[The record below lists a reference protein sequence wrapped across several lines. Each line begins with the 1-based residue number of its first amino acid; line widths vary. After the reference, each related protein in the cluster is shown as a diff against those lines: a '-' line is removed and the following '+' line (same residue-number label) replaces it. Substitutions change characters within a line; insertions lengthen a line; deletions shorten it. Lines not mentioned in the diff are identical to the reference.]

1 MGTQL
6 STLVRGKYTM
16 LPAKDN
22 DTETYASPID
32 QSAEEV
38 AKDKSAFQRL
48 KTFHG
53 RYLSRETYQGSLI
66 FNLCAFLLPALYS
79 TLSKLWIANI
89 DPTQVVTTDVYTY
102 IGTVANVL
110 NDGLPRAAW
119 LVIGDKAT
127 RTMSSRLGLSYTLI
141 LFQTVLGAIMTIVF
155 IAASNQ
161 LAAAFVPAQVR
172 EASITYVRISSV
184 SALSSAMQVAVSD
197 CTRALDNPDVP
208 LLISSTSFVINIML
222 DLLIISKFHVGSWTP
237 TIIDQALIRLACDMS
252 SAVAGL
258 VYFIYIATKMH
269 RKSSEDSD
277 ETIRP
282 GVRAFKVLARP
293 SVYTFTE
300 SAIRNSLYLWLV
312 SRIISLGE
320 NYGTAW
326 GVFNT
331 IRWGLVMVP
340 VQALEASTLAFVGH
354 NWGQWRARVGVGLRK
369 PKASRRDLLDIMH
382 PAFISCVIAL
392 VVEVPVCIC
401 LSLWGMES
409 FAYYLSDSTEVA
421 AITKKMWKNIDWCY
435 IFYAVQYQLA
445 AILLATSPRWYLYQA
460 LGSNFLWILPWAIV
474 VTKVRLS
481 EERAWTFYAIIFGGA
496 LVFDL
501 FDVGITLGLWAWR
514 LAKGKVSLGRVHS
527 TL

>member
-1 MGTQL
+1 MVGVDCVHQCWL
-6 STLVRGKYTM
+6 L
-16 LPAKDN
+16 
-22 DTETYASPID
+22 ASPYHSRKTIPR
-32 QSAEEV
+32 SRPPSTFNSLP
-38 AKDKSAFQRL
+38 KTRILNSYRHQRL
-48 KTFHG
+48 I
-53 RYLSRETYQGSLI
+53 RLCRYQGSLI
-66 FNLCAFLLPALYS
+66 FNFCAFLLPALYS

-119 LVIGDKAT
+119 LIIGDKAT
-127 RTMSSRLGLSYTLI
+127 RTISSRLGLSYTLI
-141 LFQTVLGAIMTIVF
+141 LFQTVLGTIMTIVF

-208 LLISSTSFVINIML
+208 LLISSISFVINIIL

-237 TIIDQALIRLACDMS
+237 TINDQALIRLACDMS
-252 SAVAGL
+252 SALAGFF
-258 VYFIYIATKMH
+258 YFIYIATKMH
-269 RKSSEDSD
+269 RKSSEGSN
-277 ETIRP
+277 EQVRP
-282 GVRAFKVLARP
+282 GIRAFKVLARP

-354 NWGQWRARVGVGLRK
+354 NWGQWRSRVGVGLRK
-369 PKASRRDLLDIMH
+369 PKASRRDLLGTDDPLHIVQFH
-382 PAFISCVIAL
+382 DADPSRKTSCAQHSSPASL
-392 VVEVPVCIC
+392 
-401 LSLWGMES
+401 LSRSKSPSVSASHYG
-409 FAYYLSDSTEVA
+409 A
-421 AITKKMWKNIDWCY
+421 WKPSHT
-435 IFYAVQYQLA
+435 
-445 AILLATSPRWYLYQA
+445 TSPTPPK
-460 LGSNFLWILPWAIV
+460 LP
-474 VTKVRLS
+474 
-481 EERAWTFYAIIFGGA
+481 
-496 LVFDL
+496 
-501 FDVGITLGLWAWR
+501 
-514 LAKGKVSLGRVHS
+514 
-527 TL
+527 